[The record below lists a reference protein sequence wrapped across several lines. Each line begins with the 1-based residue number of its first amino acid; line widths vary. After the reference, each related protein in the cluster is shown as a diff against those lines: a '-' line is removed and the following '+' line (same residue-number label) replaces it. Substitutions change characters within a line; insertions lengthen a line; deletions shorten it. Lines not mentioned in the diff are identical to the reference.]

1 MHLFSKIG
9 KTANSDGLAVFSLV
23 YSVSNPNFNNLDIL
37 MRIQLDNYYKMEV
50 LLKRPGSAVLHRGFY
65 FRMKFTGSL
74 VWPIR
79 VSQQFSAD

>member
-1 MHLFSKIG
+1 MHLFSRIG

-23 YSVSNPNFNNLDIL
+23 YSMPNSNFNNLDIL
-37 MRIQLDNYYKMEV
+37 LKIQLDNYYKMEV
-50 LLKRPGSAVLHRGFY
+50 LSKRPGSAILHRGLY
-65 FRMKFTGSL
+65 FCMQFTGSL